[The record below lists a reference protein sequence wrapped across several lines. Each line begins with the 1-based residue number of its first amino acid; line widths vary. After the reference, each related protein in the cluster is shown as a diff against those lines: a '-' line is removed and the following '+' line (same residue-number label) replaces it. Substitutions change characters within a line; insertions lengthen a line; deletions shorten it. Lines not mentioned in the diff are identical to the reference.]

1 MTRSDDVSPSHDAPL
16 VLRVQIRGDD
26 FLYEGDLELVEEG
39 VRLDGLLNQPE
50 PFLALTNV
58 LILDGATG
66 KTFATPH
73 LVLNK
78 GAITHVVRVAD
89 GLEDGELAP
98 DDHAENVA
106 DDIELD
112 SGMEMAPQRGLA
124 AQSGGGTMSAPAAGD
139 IAGVDATTRAPIEAI
154 KPSAVIEEHEHSVI
168 TAKVPA
174 IPRKLD
180 SPTQPFVRRGPEP
193 SELDLDDEEESDDI
207 SPDDLLG
214 ASGGFGGIRRRE

>member
-1 MTRSDDVSPSHDAPL
+1 SPR

-26 FLYEGDLELVEEG
+26 FLYEGDLELDDEG
-39 VRLDGLLNQPE
+39 ASLDGLLNQPE
-50 PFLALTNV
+50 PFVALTNV

-66 KTFATPH
+66 KTFAAPY
-73 LVLNK
+73 LALNK

-89 GLEDGELAP
+89 GLQQGELALDSP
-98 DDHAENVA
+98 AEDAA

-112 SGMEMAPQRGLA
+112 SGMEIAPQRGRA
-124 AQSGGGTMSAPAAGD
+124 VPSGGGATSDPGAVPLSGAD
-139 IAGVDATTRAPIEAI
+139 STTRAPIEAV
-154 KPSAVIEEHEHSVI
+154 KAPPLNEDPDPSVI

-193 SELDLDDEEESDDI
+193 SELDLDESDDI
-207 SPDDLLG
+207 NPEDLLG
-214 ASGGFGGIRRRE
+214 ASGGLGRTG